1 MSFGIIRVRKITSTS
16 GISNTDVHNFRQYE
30 EKNLPIPENITKP
43 YFGINTAQV
52 YGSDKLDTLSRFNDI
67 VEKNNLKIKNNS
79 VLALEYVVALS
90 PDAKRVYDVY
100 SAETILRD
108 LSEYVIRRH
117 GNDNV
122 LSVSLHFDETNP
134 HAHIVVMPITKKEV
148 KWKNR
153 RGQGVKIEK
162 RLCAADFVKD
172 RAMLRD
178 LQTGFYNHAKTHI
191 EPLVNVYLDKANQ
204 LELFRGVD
212 AREKHKSYSHKT
224 DHSIG
229 QLRED
234 LRKLEEKEMR
244 LPIKTKEQSKSTFE
258 KMNPF
263 PHNQD
268 KKKSPGLSM

>member
-1 MSFGIIRVRKITSTS
+1 M
-16 GISNTDVHNFRQYE
+16 
-30 EKNLPIPENITKP
+30 
-43 YFGINTAQV
+43 
-52 YGSDKLDTLSRFNDI
+52 SRFNEI

-90 PDAKRVYDVY
+90 PDAKRAYDVY
-100 SAETILRD
+100 SGDVILNR
-108 LSEYVIRRH
+108 LSDYVIRRH
-117 GNDNV
+117 GKDNV
-122 LSVSLHFDETNP
+122 LSVSYHFDETNP
-134 HAHIVVMPITKKEV
+134 HAHIVVMPIKKKEV

-153 RGQGVKIEK
+153 RGEGVKVEK

-178 LQTGFYNHAKTHI
+178 LQTGFYNHAKNYI
-191 EPLVNVYLDKANQ
+191 EPLVNIYLPKDNQ

-229 QLRED
+229 QLREE

-244 LPIKTKEQSKSTFE
+244 LPIKTKEQSKNTFV

-263 PHNQD
+263 PN
-268 KKKSPGLSM
+268 KKKGSDLSM